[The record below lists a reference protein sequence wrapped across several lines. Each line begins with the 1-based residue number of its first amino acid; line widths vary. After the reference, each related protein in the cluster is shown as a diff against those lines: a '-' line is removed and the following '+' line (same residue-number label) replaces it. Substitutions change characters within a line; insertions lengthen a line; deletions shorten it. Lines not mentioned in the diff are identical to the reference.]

1 MNQQPNADGVSRPPD
16 RYLREPEV
24 LDRVGVSWATL
35 RRWERQGRFPQRH
48 KIGPRIIAWP
58 ESEINNW
65 MAANA
70 ASSNQKA
77 AS

>member
-1 MNQQPNADGVSRPPD
+1 MTEEQGVPASARAPD

-24 LDRVGVSWATL
+24 LKRVGVSWVTL
-35 RRWERQGRFPQRH
+35 RRWEQQGRFPKRH
-48 KIGPRIIAWP
+48 KIGPRVVAWP

-65 MAANA
+65 MATNA
-70 ASSNQKA
+70 ASSNQKE